1 MSGYIIYHPKRT
13 TTTHQSI
20 TIYHDP
26 IRNSNQDPYIWNR
39 CFLHTYCHITQMS
52 PKVGDYI
59 FWVNGDTF
67 PNFTHLYCDLVF
79 VVEEKLYWLEA
90 NNISPTDPIV
100 DSTEAYQEH
109 YQWAKYQHQL
119 KKRKRFTLK
128 AVSDASFQPQN
139 GAGKLIDLIPLLK
152 EVGWSVEE
160 VQHGLKAGW
169 QSKPMRLDSR
179 AESLYK
185 RVSDVALVKLY
196 GADLQSIKRQLAL
209 HVSL

>member
-1 MSGYIIYHPKRT
+1 
-13 TTTHQSI
+13 
-20 TIYHDP
+20 
-26 IRNSNQDPYIWNR
+26 
-39 CFLHTYCHITQMS
+39 MS

-109 YQWAKYQHQL
+109 YQWAKCQHQL